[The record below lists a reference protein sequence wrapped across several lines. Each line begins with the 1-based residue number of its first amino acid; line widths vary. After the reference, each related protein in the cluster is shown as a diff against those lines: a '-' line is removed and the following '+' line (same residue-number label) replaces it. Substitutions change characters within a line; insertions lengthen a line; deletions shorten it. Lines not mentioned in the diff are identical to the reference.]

1 MRHDGRQWRRAAGDD
16 DADQD
21 VDGAEEGGQDLDL
34 DSGLGL
40 GMDMPIIL
48 NKMDKLTSLCFFPA
62 RLSSPVRKTEK
73 LEAFNS
79 LSYCSNIVL
88 CTIFEQNIEYTNH
101 NIQLTSL
108 AHVWHEICQ
117 EMFIAYEA
125 LKTLITSIDS
135 WLPFVNV

>member
-48 NKMDKLTSLCFFPA
+48 NKMDKLTSLCFFP
-62 RLSSPVRKTEK
+62 SSTQFFCEENRKIGGIQ
-73 LEAFNS
+73 L
-79 LSYCSNIVL
+79 IVI
-88 CTIFEQNIEYTNH
+88 CNIFEQKHRIYKPQH
-101 NIQLTSL
+101 
-108 AHVWHEICQ
+108 
-117 EMFIAYEA
+117 
-125 LKTLITSIDS
+125 SIDKTCTCMA
-135 WLPFVNV
+135 

>member
-62 RLSSPVRKTEK
+62 RLSSSVRKTEK

-79 LSYCSNIVL
+79 LSFVTYLNK
-88 CTIFEQNIEYTNH
+88 NIEYTNH
-101 NIQLTSL
+101 NIQLTRL

-117 EMFIAYEA
+117 EMFIANEA
-125 LKTLITSIDS
+125 LKTLIVSIGS
-135 WLPFVNV
+135 SCCHKKCHL